1 MNLKEYL
8 NLTLKKVE
16 KEAEIEL
23 IKNNIDKISKSDFVC
38 FEYEDEIKKIII
50 GYIKDYLSRANEIK
64 FNYSIINGIAYFS
77 THVSYAAY
85 DILDN
90 FFEIKIKENGVYDQK
105 IIENTKQFLIK
116 KYLDYKIE
124 DGIFINYDTD
134 KLYFT
139 DIKRFF
145 DLFEINLNKISLN
158 YLVNK
163 YDENK
168 KIIDFFEKQKIMEL
182 NELMVFK

>member
-64 FNYSIINGIAYFS
+64 FNYSIINSIAYFS

-90 FFEIKIKENGVYDQK
+90 FFEIKIKENGVSDK
-105 IIENTKQFLIK
+105 RIIENAIQILVK
-116 KYLDYKIE
+116 KYLEYKIE
-124 DGIFINYDTD
+124 ENIFISYNAD

-145 DLFEINLNKISLN
+145 NLFEVNVNKISLN
-158 YLVNK
+158 NLVDAYN
-163 YDENK
+163 ENK
-168 KIIDFFEKQKIMEL
+168 KFNNLFEEQKIMEL

>member
-8 NLTLKKVE
+8 NLALEIVE
-16 KEAEIEL
+16 KKTEIEL
-23 IKNNIDKISKSDFVC
+23 IKKDINEDDSFCI
-38 FEYEDEIKKIII
+38 EYEDEIKKIII

-64 FNYSIINGIAYFS
+64 FNYSIINGVAYF
-77 THVSYAAY
+77 TTNIPYIAY

-90 FFEIKIKENGVYDQK
+90 FFEIKIKENGVCDQE
-105 IIENTKQFLIK
+105 IIEDTKQFLIK
-116 KYLDYKIE
+116 KYLEYKIE

-145 DLFEINLNKISLN
+145 NLFEINLNKISLDN
-158 YLVNK
+158 IVKTYN
-163 YDENK
+163 ENK
-168 KIIDFFEKQKIMEL
+168 KFNGFFEKQKIMEL
-182 NELMVFK
+182 HELMVFK